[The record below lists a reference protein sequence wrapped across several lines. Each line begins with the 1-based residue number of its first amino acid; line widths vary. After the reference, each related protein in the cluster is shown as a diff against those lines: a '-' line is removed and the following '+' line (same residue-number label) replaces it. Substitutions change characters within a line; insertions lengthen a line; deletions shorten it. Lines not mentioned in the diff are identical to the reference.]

1 VITIQSAS
9 KSNLIIAITFVIG
22 FILSA
27 LPLPDT
33 LVDWRPCWL
42 AMLLIYWCMALPERV
57 GISSAWLLGLFFDVQ
72 QSFILGQHALGFVFL
87 AYIIIRN
94 HKRLRVYPL
103 LQQALVVCLYLLIY
117 QAIMLLV
124 MLLSG
129 TITYTLFYWLPAFTS
144 MLIWPWLFIFMR
156 DFRRRNNIA

>member
-1 VITIQSAS
+1 MS

-22 FILSA
+22 FVLSA

-33 LVDWRPCWL
+33 IIDWRPCWL

-57 GISSAWLLGLFFDVQ
+57 GILSAWLLGLLFDVQ
-72 QSFILGQHALGFVFL
+72 QSFILGQHALGFIFL
-87 AYIIIRN
+87 AYVIIKN
-94 HKRLRVYPL
+94 HKRMRVYPL
-103 LQQALVVCLYLLIY
+103 LQQSLVVCLYLLIF

-129 TITYTLFYWLPAFTS
+129 TITYTWLYWVPAFTS

>member
-1 VITIQSAS
+1 M
-9 KSNLIIAITFVIG
+9 TFVVG

-27 LPLPDT
+27 LPLPET
-33 LVDWRPCWL
+33 IVDWRPCWL

-57 GISSAWLLGLFFDVQ
+57 GILSAWLLGLLFDVQ
-72 QSFILGQHALGFVFL
+72 QSFILGQHALGFIFL
-87 AYIIIRN
+87 AYVIIKN
-94 HKRLRVYPL
+94 HKRMRVYPL
-103 LQQALVVCLYLLIY
+103 LQQSLVVCLYLLIF

-129 TITYTLFYWLPAFTS
+129 TITYTWLYWLPAFTS

>member
-1 VITIQSAS
+1 M
-9 KSNLIIAITFVIG
+9 TFVVG
-22 FILSA
+22 FVLSA
-27 LPLPDT
+27 LPLPET
-33 LVDWRPCWL
+33 IIDWRPCWL

-57 GISSAWLLGLFFDVQ
+57 GILSAWLLGLLFDVQ
-72 QSFILGQHALGFVFL
+72 QSFILGQHALGFIFL
-87 AYIIIRN
+87 AYVIIKN
-94 HKRLRVYPL
+94 HKRMRVYPL
-103 LQQALVVCLYLLIY
+103 LQQSLVVFLYLLIF

-129 TITYTLFYWLPAFTS
+129 TITYTWLYWVPAFTS

>member
-1 VITIQSAS
+1 M
-9 KSNLIIAITFVIG
+9 TFVIG
-22 FILSA
+22 FVLSA
-27 LPLPDT
+27 IPLPET
-33 LVDWRPCWL
+33 IIDWRPCWL

-57 GISSAWLLGLFFDVQ
+57 GILSAWLLGLLFDVQ
-72 QSFILGQHALGFVFL
+72 QSFILGQHALGFIFL
-87 AYIIIRN
+87 AYVIIKN
-94 HKRLRVYPL
+94 HKRMRVYPL
-103 LQQALVVCLYLLIY
+103 LQQSLVVCLYLLIF

-129 TITYTLFYWLPAFTS
+129 TITYTWFYWVPAFTS

>member
-1 VITIQSAS
+1 ML
-9 KSNLIIAITFVIG
+9 KSNLIIAMTFVVG

-27 LPLPDT
+27 LPLPET
-33 LVDWRPCWL
+33 IIDWRPCWL

-57 GISSAWLLGLFFDVQ
+57 GILSAWLLGLLFDVQ
-72 QSFILGQHALGFVFL
+72 QSFILGQHALGFIFL
-87 AYIIIRN
+87 AYIIIKN
-94 HKRLRVYPL
+94 HKRMRVYPL
-103 LQQALVVCLYLLIY
+103 LQQSLVVCLYLLIF

-129 TITYTLFYWLPAFTS
+129 TITYTWSYWLPAFTS

-156 DFRRRNNIA
+156 DFRRKNNIYLPKIK

>member
-1 VITIQSAS
+1 M
-9 KSNLIIAITFVIG
+9 TFVIG
-22 FILSA
+22 FVLSA
-27 LPLPDT
+27 LPLPET
-33 LVDWRPCWL
+33 IIDWRPCWL

-57 GISSAWLLGLFFDVQ
+57 GILSAWLLGLLFDVQ
-72 QSFILGQHALGFVFL
+72 QSFILGQHGVISEFSNPIIALGFIFL

-129 TITYTLFYWLPAFTS
+129 TITYTWFYWLPAFTS

>member
-1 VITIQSAS
+1 LL
-9 KSNLIIAITFVIG
+9 KSNLIIAMTFVVG
-22 FILSA
+22 FVLSA
-27 LPLPDT
+27 LPLPET
-33 LVDWRPCWL
+33 IIDWRPCWL

-57 GISSAWLLGLFFDVQ
+57 GILSAWLLGLLFDVQ
-72 QSFILGQHALGFVFL
+72 QSFILGQHALGFIFL
-87 AYIIIRN
+87 AYVIIKN
-94 HKRLRVYPL
+94 HKRMRVYPL
-103 LQQALVVCLYLLIY
+103 LQQSLVVCLYLLIF

-129 TITYTLFYWLPAFTS
+129 TITYTWLYWVPAFTS

>member
-1 VITIQSAS
+1 M
-9 KSNLIIAITFVIG
+9 TFVVG
-22 FILSA
+22 FVLSA
-27 LPLPDT
+27 LPLPET
-33 LVDWRPCWL
+33 IVDWRPCWL

-57 GISSAWLLGLFFDVQ
+57 GISSAWFLGLFFDAQ
-72 QSFILGQHALGFVFL
+72 QSFILGQHALGFIFL
-87 AYIIIRN
+87 AYVIISN
-94 HKRLRVYPL
+94 HRRLRVYPL

-129 TITYTLFYWLPAFTS
+129 TITYTWFYWLPAFTS

-156 DFRRRNNIA
+156 DFRRKNNIA

>member
-1 VITIQSAS
+1 ML
-9 KSNLIIAITFVIG
+9 KSNLIIAITFVVG
-22 FILSA
+22 FVLSA

-57 GISSAWLLGLFFDVQ
+57 GILSAWLLGLLFDVQ
-72 QSFILGQHALGFVFL
+72 QSFILGQHALGFIFL
-87 AYIIIRN
+87 AYVIIKN
-94 HKRLRVYPL
+94 HKRMRVYPL
-103 LQQALVVCLYLLIY
+103 LQQSLVVCLYLLIF